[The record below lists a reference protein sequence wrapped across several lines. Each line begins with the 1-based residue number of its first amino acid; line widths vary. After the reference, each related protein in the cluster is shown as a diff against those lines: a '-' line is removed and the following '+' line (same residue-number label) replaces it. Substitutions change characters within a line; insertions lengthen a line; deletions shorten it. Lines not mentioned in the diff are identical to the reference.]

1 MQFWTV
7 YVKILWGE
15 FMVNKLII
23 DKLLP
28 KTEEEER
35 ILNGSSSVDWQIYN
49 EQGKES
55 VNAKKLLK
63 SGKLFTIRAHTRFVH
78 FREHTHDYV
87 EMIYMCSGTTKHKI
101 NGIDLTLKEGELLFL
116 SQNATQEIFP
126 AGEKDIAINFI
137 ILPKFFDNSLT
148 LLGADRSPLSE
159 FLIGCLQS
167 GDSYG
172 GYLHFK
178 VSDILPIQN
187 LIENLLWTLLYDSTN
202 KRYIDNATLSL
213 LFSQLLSYTDR
224 LSYTDAD
231 DEDTV
236 RLFRYIDGNYKTA
249 TLTGAAELLSYDIF
263 HLSRIIKKKTGKTFT
278 QLLQEKRL
286 SRATYLLKNTE
297 RNIDEISVSVGY
309 ENISYFHRIFKKRYN
324 MSPRDYRFANKD
336 TFLIK

>member
-148 LLGADRSPLSE
+148 LLGADRSPLNE

-336 TFLIK
+336 TFFN

>member
-1 MQFWTV
+1 
-7 YVKILWGE
+7 
-15 FMVNKLII
+15 MVNKAIL

-28 KTEEEER
+28 KTEEENR
-35 ILNGSSSVDWQIYN
+35 ILKGETSVDWQIYN

-55 VNAKKLLK
+55 VNAKRLLK
-63 SGKLFTIRAHTRFVH
+63 SGKLFTIRTHTRFVH
-78 FREHTHDYV
+78 FRPHTHDYV
-87 EMIYMCSGTTKHKI
+87 EMVYMCSGETKHKI
-101 NGIDLTLKEGELLFL
+101 NGNDITLKEGELLFL

-126 AGEKDIAINFI
+126 AKENDIAVNFI

-148 LLGADRSPLSE
+148 LLGVDSSPLSK

-187 LIENLLWTLLYDSTN
+187 LIENLLWTLLYDSKN
-202 KRYIDNATLSL
+202 KRYLDNATLNL

-224 LSYTDAD
+224 LSYTDTD

-236 RLFRYIDGNYKTA
+236 TLFRYIDENYKTA
-249 TLTGAAELLSYDIF
+249 TLTEAAKLLSYDIY
-263 HLSRIIKKKTGKTFT
+263 HLSRIIKKKTDKTFT
-278 QLLQEKRL
+278 ELLQEKRL

-309 ENISYFHRIFKKRYN
+309 ENISYFHRIFKKRYG

-336 TFLIK
+336 TFLN